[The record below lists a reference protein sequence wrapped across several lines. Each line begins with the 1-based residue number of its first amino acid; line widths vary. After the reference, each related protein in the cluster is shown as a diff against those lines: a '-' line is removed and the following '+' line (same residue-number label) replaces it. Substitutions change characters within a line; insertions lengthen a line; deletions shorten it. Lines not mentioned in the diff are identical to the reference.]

1 MELNPELPKNGKNL
15 LINTF
20 KGISGKRAPWVP
32 FAGIHAGKLVGYDA
46 TEVLTDS
53 ERLKKALIE
62 VIKLYRPD
70 GMPITF
76 DLQLEAEI
84 LGCNLMWDKK
94 APPSVKA
101 HPLAE
106 KKEIPTRLPEP
117 EDGRFPVVL
126 EVMEYMSKN
135 FGNEVAFFGL
145 VTGPLTLASHL
156 RGTDFFMDMIEDP
169 EYASSLLEYAKN
181 VALQVK
187 DFYIEA
193 GMDVI
198 AVVDPLVSQVS
209 PRHFKKFLL
218 TLYSEIFA
226 EIRNE
231 GYFSAF
237 FVCGDASKNIEVMCQ
252 SKPDAIFVDENVN
265 MKEAKIICGKYE
277 ITLGG
282 NIPLTTIML
291 YGTQQDNMKYVVDML
306 DSLDNNQLII
316 APGCDMPYDTPP
328 ENAIAVQQAIKETET
343 VRKML
348 KDYTKVEEAEI
359 DIELPD
365 YSNLEKPLVEVFTL
379 DSATCAACTYMVSVA
394 HVAKKHYGE
403 RIDVVEYKFSELE
416 GIKRIKKMGVEKLPS
431 IYINGKLKFSSII
444 PCKEEL
450 FAEIDKV
457 L

>member
-1 MELNPELPKNGKNL
+1 
-15 LINTF
+15 
-20 KGISGKRAPWVP
+20 
-32 FAGIHAGKLVGYDA
+32 
-46 TEVLTDS
+46 
-53 ERLKKALIE
+53 
-62 VIKLYRPD
+62 
-70 GMPITF
+70 
-76 DLQLEAEI
+76 
-84 LGCNLMWDKK
+84 
-94 APPSVKA
+94 
-101 HPLAE
+101 
-106 KKEIPTRLPEP
+106 
-117 EDGRFPVVL
+117 
-126 EVMEYMSKN
+126 
-135 FGNEVAFFGL
+135 
-145 VTGPLTLASHL
+145 
-156 RGTDFFMDMIEDP
+156 
-169 EYASSLLEYAKN
+169 
-181 VALQVK
+181 
-187 DFYIEA
+187 
-193 GMDVI
+193 
-198 AVVDPLVSQVS
+198 
-209 PRHFKKFLL
+209 
-218 TLYSEIFA
+218 
-226 EIRNE
+226 
-231 GYFSAF
+231 
-237 FVCGDASKNIEVMCQ
+237 
-252 SKPDAIFVDENVN
+252 
-265 MKEAKIICGKYE
+265 
-277 ITLGG
+277 
-282 NIPLTTIML
+282 ML